1 MPMWW
6 RQCNNGEPRWVIILY
21 RGGKMSRDEVL
32 RVLRSHRRELDELGV
47 ENVAIFGSVA
57 REDTTGDSDI
67 DLLVEF
73 NRRIGLLHFVR
84 VQRYFETLLGCTVD
98 LVTRDALH
106 PALRDRI
113 LEEAVDVA

>member
-1 MPMWW
+1 
-6 RQCNNGEPRWVIILY
+6 
-21 RGGKMSRDEVL
+21 MSRDEVL

-47 ENVAIFGSVA
+47 ESVAIFGSVA
-57 REDTTGDSDI
+57 RGDSTGDSDI

-84 VQRYFETLLGCTVD
+84 VQRYLESLLGCSVD

-113 LEEAVDVA
+113 LEEAVDAA